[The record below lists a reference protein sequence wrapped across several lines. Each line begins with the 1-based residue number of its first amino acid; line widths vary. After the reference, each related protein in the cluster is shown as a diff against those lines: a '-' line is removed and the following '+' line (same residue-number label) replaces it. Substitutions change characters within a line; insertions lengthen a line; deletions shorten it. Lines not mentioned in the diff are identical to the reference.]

1 VYATENVVQIL
12 GMTEGPDPSDS
23 STTRWMMVL
32 EFCDS
37 DVQNMLYKPRDA
49 AYQDYSKPLMLALCG
64 QIAKGLQYVHKMDKT
79 HWDLKPE
86 NVLLKRADYGAAC
99 RWIAKVA
106 DFGSVDC
113 PQDGGS
119 TRDVGTFGYMSP
131 QAHDSERFGAMDKSD
146 DVFSFGVTMWE
157 MLERTTPLDHYG
169 SVLTAQ
175 GYGGVPQCRCAEPCQ
190 DASKPGSVAFCVRKV
205 TSWMA
210 GDVPELEGHSKRPA
224 FGGDWPAELQ
234 QLVQVCWA
242 HEQTHRPSFDQI
254 CQWFDKHELHNLAAC
269 ETLMAAVSD
278 SPAADGAAQTIE
290 QWMTSIG
297 LEDKLDTVEAYLS
310 GAETVADAGFVEF
323 LEASD
328 DYVDEMV
335 DDEELD
341 EDEAET
347 LKGALQKLREQ
358 PAGKV
363 HATDEGELYNEFEA
377 GLTIDVDET
386 ERLRQEIAQVRWN
399 CALSCA

>member
-1 VYATENVVQIL
+1 
-12 GMTEGPDPSDS
+12 
-23 STTRWMMVL
+23 
-32 EFCDS
+32 
-37 DVQNMLYKPRDA
+37 
-49 AYQDYSKPLMLALCG
+49 
-64 QIAKGLQYVHKMDKT
+64 
-79 HWDLKPE
+79 
-86 NVLLKRADYGAAC
+86 
-99 RWIAKVA
+99 
-106 DFGSVDC
+106 
-113 PQDGGS
+113 
-119 TRDVGTFGYMSP
+119 
-131 QAHDSERFGAMDKSD
+131 
-146 DVFSFGVTMWE
+146 VTMWE

-169 SVLTAQ
+169 SVLMSQ
-175 GYGGVPQCRCAEPCQ
+175 GYGGMPQCRCAKPCQ
-190 DASKPGSVAFCVRKV
+190 EASKPGTVALCVRKV

-224 FGGDWPAELQ
+224 FGGDWPAGLQ

-254 CQWFDKHELHNLAAC
+254 CQWFDKHELHNFAAC

-328 DYVDEMV
+328 EYVDEMV
-335 DDEELD
+335 DEEELE

-347 LKGALQKLREQ
+347 LKAALATLREQ
-358 PAGKV
+358 PAGQV
-363 HATDEGELYNEFEA
+363 HATDEGELYKEFEA

-386 ERLRQEIAQVRWN
+386 ERLRQEIAKVCWS
-399 CALSCA
+399 CALCRA